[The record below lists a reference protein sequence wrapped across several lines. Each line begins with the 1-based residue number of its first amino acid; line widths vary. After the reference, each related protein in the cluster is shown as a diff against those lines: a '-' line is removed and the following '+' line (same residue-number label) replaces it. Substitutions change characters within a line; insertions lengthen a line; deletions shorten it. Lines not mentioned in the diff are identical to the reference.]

1 MDTGRERQRKSLE
14 LKLPKP
20 LLIKFSVS
28 WLPSCSLLIFYTF
41 DQYRLAEIFPFLE
54 KKRFAFQYVL
64 WLLTRPRVGAQTVFH
79 LDESYPE
86 EKKSLL
92 ELVDIIGLWCN
103 LRGEL

>member
-28 WLPSCSLLIFYTF
+28 WLPSCSLLIFYMF

-54 KKRFAFQYVL
+54 KKGSALAADPPSCRRANCVPFG
-64 WLLTRPRVGAQTVFH
+64 RVI
-79 LDESYPE
+79 P
-86 EKKSLL
+86 
-92 ELVDIIGLWCN
+92 
-103 LRGEL
+103 RGEQESFGTSRHHTALV